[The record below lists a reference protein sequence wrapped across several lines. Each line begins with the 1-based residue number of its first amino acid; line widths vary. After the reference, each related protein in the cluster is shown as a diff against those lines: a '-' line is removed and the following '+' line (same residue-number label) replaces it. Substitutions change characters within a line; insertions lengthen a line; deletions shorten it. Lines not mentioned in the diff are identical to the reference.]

1 LGQAIR
7 KYTKILN
14 FRRVFMVFDRARFA
28 ILGPPCAILGHL
40 GAILGTSWGYLEAT
54 LGHLGPSW
62 SHLGAILGHLGPSW
76 GHLRA
81 ILGHLG
87 AILGPSRSTCQSFW
101 ASWVVIILFCCAE
114 SAFCALTSHK
124 NEQKSSGAMGANGS
138 KCWQVLANGRIWW
151 HGAGRSGGMGWGCLT
166 SSEV

>member
-1 LGQAIR
+1 MGQAIR

-28 ILGPPCAILGHL
+28 ILGPPWAILGHL
-40 GAILGTSWGYLEAT
+40 GAILG
-54 LGHLGPSW
+54 PSW
-62 SHLGAILGHLGPSW
+62 SHLGPSW

-87 AILGPSRSTCQSFW
+87 AILGTSRSTCQSFW